1 MRELKMLTTVVEGRV
16 YDWSHAVGRNAG
28 AGNGFNYPWS
38 IALASQGTAYV
49 VNRGGEGNQG
59 SRVSKV
65 SIGAPGEER
74 VLGEFCRRG
83 TGPDQGLWLNSV
95 ALDKQGNA
103 YVSDDW
109 LNRISVFDADGNFL
123 RVWGTHGSAPGQ
135 LDGPAG
141 LACDRDDNLYVVDSR
156 NHRIQV
162 FTKDG
167 QYLASC
173 GKYGSGPGE
182 FNMPWG
188 IHIDDNDDLF
198 VADWKNHR
206 VQKLTKN
213 GAVLMELKGEGQR
226 ALNHPTNIAT
236 DAEGDIYVC
245 DWANHKLR
253 IYNSEGDLLTSLV
266 GDAQVM
272 SKWGQQALDAN
283 PDMVKMRRRVKS
295 LEREWRFYYPTAV
308 AYDQEQD
315 FILVVDCQR
324 GRLQIYKKDKKYSA
338 PQFNL

>member
-1 MRELKMLTTVVEGRV
+1 MLTTVTEGRV
-16 YDWSHAVGRNAG
+16 YDWSHAVGRGAAAG
-28 AGNGFNYPWS
+28 DGFNQPCS
-38 IALASQGTAYV
+38 IALASQGIAYV
-49 VNRGGEGNQG
+49 VSRGNENNFG

-65 SIGAPGEER
+65 YVGAPGEEK
-74 VLGEFCRRG
+74 VLGEFCRYG
-83 TGPDQGLWLNSV
+83 TDPGRALWPNSV

-109 LNRISVFDADGNFL
+109 LNRISAFDKDGNFL
-123 RVWGTHGSAPGQ
+123 NVWGASGSGQGQ

-141 LACDRDDNLYVVDSR
+141 LAFDKDDNLYVVDSR

-167 QYLASC
+167 RYLGGC
-173 GKYGSGPGE
+173 GKLGTGPVE

-188 IHIDDNDDLF
+188 IHIDANDDVF
-198 VADWKNHR
+198 VADWKNNR

-213 GAVLMELKGEGQR
+213 GALLMQIAGEGAR
-226 ALNHPTNIAT
+226 ALNHPTHITT

-253 IYNSEGDLLTSLV
+253 IYTSDGELITSLV

-272 SKWGQQALDAN
+272 SKWGQQSLDAN
-283 PDMVKMRRRVKS
+283 PDMVKMRRRVKNM
-295 LEREWRFYYPTAV
+295 EREWRFCYPTAV
-308 AYDQEQD
+308 GYDQEQD
-315 FILVVDCQR
+315 IILVVDCQR
-324 GRLQIYKKDKKYSA
+324 GRLQIYKKDKHYSV